1 MMNPSLQVAGKT
13 SDACTLQSIEAE
25 KRLFVATYHGDNM
38 KPKISDG
45 DVIYFCPQ
53 DDLDLIMYGHVF
65 YVETD
70 DFSVVCHV
78 RRYAPDEDNKVI
90 LHHANPEYQDMILD
104 KSKIRSCYMADRIV
118 SVSIK
123 QSF

>member
-53 DDLDLIMYGHVF
+53 DDLVEKPHAFDPRGHSGADPVK
-65 YVETD
+65 T
-70 DFSVVCHV
+70 FSSD
-78 RRYAPDEDNKVI
+78 P
-90 LHHANPEYQDMILD
+90 
-104 KSKIRSCYMADRIV
+104 
-118 SVSIK
+118 
-123 QSF
+123 

>member
-1 MMNPSLQVAGKT
+1 MMNPSLQVAGNV
-13 SDACTLQSIEAE
+13 SGACAPQSVENG
-25 KRLFVATYHGDNM
+25 KFVATYHGDNM

-45 DVIYFCPQ
+45 DLIFFCPQ

-70 DFSVVCHV
+70 EFSVIAYI
-78 RRYAPDEDNKVI
+78 RRYAPDEINKVI
-90 LHHANPEYQDMILD
+90 LRHENPEYEDMILD

-123 QSF
+123 QPF